1 MGHKEDLNKLWK
13 KNKIHVFYAVKR
25 KKGKILQQI
34 KKKMWGQKRALE
46 KSSVK
51 AIGGGVI

>member
-1 MGHKEDLNKLWK
+1 MRFMLLQE
-13 KNKIHVFYAVKR
+13 R
-25 KKGKILQQI
+25 GKFLEQI

-51 AIGGGVI
+51 VIGGGEVV